1 MFCWLRFKFV
11 FHQVLWPFWGNL
23 RLHLAQFVK
32 KKKPLRKSLQKKDP
46 LPTWKRHP
54 IPMSDGS
61 QRRRLACALLNSNNS
76 SSSNSSSISARARIV
91 VRIRVQVWVDCNSKS
106 KNCSKMAAWV
116 GFDCKS
122 FENNSKKWK
131 GLISKL
137 NARDLTRR
145 LGQGPANSIGV
156 PFVILW
162 KIMEQIR
169 FWV

>member
-1 MFCWLRFKFV
+1 MFCGLRFKFV
-11 FHQVLWPFWGNL
+11 FHQILWPFWGHL
-23 RLHLAQFVK
+23 GLHLAPFFR
-32 KKKPLRKSLQKKDP
+32 KKPFRKSLQKKGS
-46 LPTWKRHP
+46 PTWKSQA
-54 IPMSDGS
+54 IFMSDGS

-91 VRIRVQVWVDCNSKS
+91 ARIRVQVWVDCNSKS

-137 NARDLTRR
+137 NVGDLTRR
-145 LGQGPANSIGV
+145 LGQGPANSLRLIDIITG
-156 PFVILW
+156 
-162 KIMEQIR
+162 
-169 FWV
+169 